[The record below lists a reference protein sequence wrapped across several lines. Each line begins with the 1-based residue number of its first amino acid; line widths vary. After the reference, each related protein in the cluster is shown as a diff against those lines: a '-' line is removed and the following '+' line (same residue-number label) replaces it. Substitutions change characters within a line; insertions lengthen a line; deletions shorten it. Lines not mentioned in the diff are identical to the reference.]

1 MILGIVDLGINNLT
15 SVQNSFAPTPSVV
28 DEVVIVSSSKCNRR
42 PDLVVIPGLGKFAT
56 GMNALN
62 RSGLADTIKEWHLLG
77 SKIVG
82 ICLGM
87 QLLGTSSQESEGVR
101 GLDLIQGRVQILPRD
116 INERVPNIGWA
127 SLDMVQS
134 NANFPSLDSKG
145 DLYFVHSYH
154 LVPLKEEKILT
165 KTTFGNSSFV
175 SSVVDKNILGVQ
187 FHPEKSG
194 QKGKSLILEIMQ
206 WAQNEI

>member
-1 MILGIVDLGINNLT
+1 MILGIIDLGINNLT
-15 SVQNSFAPTPSVV
+15 SVQNSFVSTPSVV
-28 DEVVIVSSSKCNRR
+28 EEVVIVTSSKCNKR

-56 GMNALN
+56 GMDVLN
-62 RSGLADTIKEWHLLG
+62 RSGLANTIKEWHLLG

-101 GLDLIQGRVQILPRD
+101 GLDLIQGRVQSLPRD
-116 INERVPNIGWA
+116 SNERVPNIGWA
-127 SLDMVQS
+127 SLDIVQP
-134 NANFPSLDSKG
+134 NANFPSLESKG
-145 DLYFVHSYH
+145 DFYFVHSYH
-154 LVPLKEEKILT
+154 LVPLKEENILNI
-165 KTTFGNSSFV
+165 TTFGNSNFV
-175 SSVVDKNILGVQ
+175 SSVIDKNILGVQ

-194 QKGKSLILEIMQ
+194 QKGKSLILEIIQ